1 MWGCVEAD
9 ASPTLC
15 RHLGRKYPEG
25 SRTSGAKFKE
35 HTKVAALVEDG

>member
-1 MWGCVEAD
+1 MWDCVEAA

-25 SRTSGAKFKE
+25 SRASGAKFKE
-35 HTKVAALVEDG
+35 CTKVAALVDDG